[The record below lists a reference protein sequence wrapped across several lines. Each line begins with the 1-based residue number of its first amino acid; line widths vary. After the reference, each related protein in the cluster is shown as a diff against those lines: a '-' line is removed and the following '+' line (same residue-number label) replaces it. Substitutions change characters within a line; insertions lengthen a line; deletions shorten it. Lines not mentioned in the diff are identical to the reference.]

1 MARIKRNAKATSLA
15 ETIVAAL
22 ILLVTFMITM
32 ETLSRLMVRE
42 GNGKGCIDSIAA
54 LQQCRQ
60 ESLSAFSPDQP
71 EIQEYEWGE
80 LQVSVTPYAYG
91 LYQVT
96 LKVKLREGGREIEF
110 TYLKE
115 E

>member
-1 MARIKRNAKATSLA
+1 MARIKRNAKAASLA

-32 ETLSRLMVRE
+32 ETLSRLIIRE
-42 GNGKGCIDSIAA
+42 GNGKVSIDSIAA

-60 ESLSAFSPDQP
+60 ESLSDFFPDHP

-96 LKVKLREGGREIEF
+96 LKVKLQEGGRKIEF